1 MALPDFKILP
11 ARLMPIGAVLQFEL
25 QTLLKSWLV
34 RLWLVAAALLALLT
48 VMVGWAVLPDAIL
61 ISVLL
66 AAFLVFPW
74 FLVII
79 VLGVNAST
87 AGRLDAAADGILSRP
102 IKRWEFLTGIWAAR
116 LLMVWAV
123 SLAVLVPA
131 VIAVVAGDR
140 PQVVETQPI
149 TAFGLAAA
157 LAVVLVVLAF
167 LVTVG
172 VLLGTLFKNAWLAMV
187 VLLFVWYPINAI
199 LMTFRLAEFS
209 PISLD
214 QAMPSILRKDW
225 SPPEDFEVQA
235 TGPLQAEMQRQAEE
249 FIRSLTGTARPEPRN
264 REPGFYR
271 DAHKY
276 EDLSVAKVILSY
288 GGFTILLWGLTMLIF
303 YFRDL

>member
-1 MALPDFKILP
+1 
-11 ARLMPIGAVLQFEL
+11 MPIAAVLQFEL
-25 QTLLKSWLV
+25 RSLLKSWLV
-34 RLWLVAAALLALLT
+34 RLWLIAAALLALLT

-116 LLMVWAV
+116 LLAVWAV

-140 PQVVETQPI
+140 PEVVETQPV
-149 TAFGLAAA
+149 TLFGLTAA
-157 LAVVLVVLAF
+157 LAIVLVVLAF

-172 VLLGTLFKNAWLAMV
+172 VWLGTLFKNAWLAMV

-199 LMTFRLAEFS
+199 LMTFHLAQFS
-209 PISLD
+209 PVSLD
-214 QAMPSILRKDW
+214 QAMPSIVRKSW
-225 SPPEDFEVQA
+225 AKAEESNVEA
-235 TGPLQAEMQRQAEE
+235 AGPLQAEMQRQAEE
-249 FIRSLTGTARPEPRN
+249 FIRSLTGTARPEPRT

-271 DAHKY
+271 HSDKY

-288 GGFTILLWGLTMLIF
+288 GGLTILFWGVTMLVF

>member
-1 MALPDFKILP
+1 
-11 ARLMPIGAVLQFEL
+11 MPIAAVFQFEL
-25 QTLLKSWLV
+25 QSLLKSWLV
-34 RLWLVAAALLALLT
+34 RLWLIAAALTALLT
-48 VMVGWAVLPDAIL
+48 VMVGWSVLPDAIL
-61 ISVLL
+61 ISLLL

-87 AGRLDAAADGILSRP
+87 AGRLDVAADGILSRP
-102 IKRWEFLTGIWAAR
+102 ITRWQFLTGIWAAR
-116 LLMVWAV
+116 LLIVWAV

-131 VIAVVAGDR
+131 VIAIVAGDR

-149 TAFGLAAA
+149 TFFGLVAS

-172 VLLGTLFKNAWLAMV
+172 VLLGTLFKNAWVAMI

-199 LMTFRLAEFS
+199 LVTFRLAEFS

-214 QAMPSILRKDW
+214 QAMPSILRKNW
-225 SPPEDFEVQA
+225 SEADESKAQA
-235 TGPLQAEMQRQAEE
+235 AGPLQAEVQRQAEE
-249 FIRSLTGTARPEPRN
+249 FIRTLTGTARPERTHKGP
-264 REPGFYR
+264 EFYQH
-271 DAHKY
+271 DDKY
-276 EDLSVAKVILSY
+276 KELSLAKVILSY
-288 GGFTILLWGLTMLIF
+288 GGFTILLWGLTVLIF